1 MDMRCRICNNP
12 IDPTM
17 RLCPFCE
24 TTLRPEAP
32 DFVSRSG
39 EGMKRAGFSGAVM
52 EDGGPGPRV
61 TASSGTAHCLRCGC
75 DYDPACAA
83 CPSCGYAKPTAAKK
97 SAPPPD
103 ADKTVYAGGDS
114 GFYSGSHYS
123 GGAPRGSVPPYGAA
137 PPPPNVYGGYGAG
150 IPSGSNPYPPYP
162 PYPAQTPPPEKNIL
176 HTDISKINPLI
187 TIIAIIG
194 VFAFIIL
201 GAEILF
207 YALSSR

>member
-150 IPSGSNPYPPYP
+150 IPSGSNPYPSYP
-162 PYPAQTPPPEKNIL
+162 PYPAQTPSPKKGFLHKDVTTMNPVAVIL
-176 HTDISKINPLI
+176 LGLGILAAPFAL
-187 TIIAIIG
+187 IAIIANI
-194 VFAFIIL
+194 VA
-201 GAEILF
+201 
-207 YALSSR
+207 